1 MGCNLSRMNYSSM
14 RTTLKAGSLVFG
26 ASALFLLI
34 LPKSFLDLLG
44 LEGGDVLVWSMRMI
58 AITLVALAGNM
69 WNNAQNSSD
78 HGVGMV
84 AKVMCVS
91 ATGLGVLT
99 LMIPGQITWFTYLY
113 AAVGFGF
120 GLTYLINILRKKN
133 FSCRAKK

>member
-1 MGCNLSRMNYSSM
+1 MGCNLSLMNYSSI
-14 RTTLKAGSLVFG
+14 RTTLKAGSVVFG

-99 LMIPGQITWFTYLY
+99 LMIPGEITWFTYLY

-120 GLTYLINILRKKN
+120 GLTYLINILRK
-133 FSCRAKK
+133 

>member
-1 MGCNLSRMNYSSM
+1 MGCNLLAMNYSSM
-14 RTTLKAGSLVFG
+14 RTTLKAGSVVFG
-26 ASALFLLI
+26 TSALFLLI

-99 LMIPGQITWFTYLY
+99 LMIPGEITWFSYLY

-120 GLTYLINILRKKN
+120 GLTYLINILRK
-133 FSCRAKK
+133 

>member
-1 MGCNLSRMNYSSM
+1 MGCNLLAMNYSSM
-14 RTTLKAGSLVFG
+14 RTTLKAGSVVFG

-78 HGVGMV
+78 HGVGIV

-99 LMIPGQITWFTYLY
+99 LMIPGEITWFTYLY

-120 GLTYLINILRKKN
+120 GLTYLINILRK
-133 FSCRAKK
+133 

>member
-1 MGCNLSRMNYSSM
+1 MGCNLLAMNYSSI

-26 ASALFLLI
+26 ASALFLLVV
-34 LPKSFLDLLG
+34 PNTFLELLG
-44 LEGGDVLVWSMRMI
+44 LATSDVLVWSMRMI

-69 WNNAQNSSD
+69 WNNAQNSSN
-78 HGVGMV
+78 HGVGTV

-99 LMIPGQITWFTYLY
+99 LMIPGETTWFTYLY

-120 GLTYLINILRKKN
+120 GLTYLINIVRK
-133 FSCRAKK
+133 

>member
-1 MGCNLSRMNYSSM
+1 MNYRAI

-26 ASALFLLI
+26 ASALFLLV
-34 LPKSFLDLLG
+34 LPKTFLELLG
-44 LEGGDVLVWSMRMI
+44 LDTSDVLVWSMRMI

-69 WNNAQNSSD
+69 WNNAKNSSD
-78 HGVGMV
+78 HGVSNV

-99 LMIPGQITWFTYLY
+99 LMIPGEITVFTYLY

-120 GLTYLINILRKKN
+120 GLSYLINILR
-133 FSCRAKK
+133 R

>member
-14 RTTLKAGSLVFG
+14 RTTLKAGSVVFG
-26 ASALFLLI
+26 ASALFLLV
-34 LPKSFLDLLG
+34 LPNIFLDLLG

-99 LMIPGQITWFTYLY
+99 LMIPGEITWFTYLY

-120 GLTYLINILRKKN
+120 GLTYLINILRK
-133 FSCRAKK
+133 

>member
-1 MGCNLSRMNYSSM
+1 MGCNLLAMNYSSM
-14 RTTLKAGSLVFG
+14 RTTLKAGSVVFG

-78 HGVGMV
+78 HGVGIV

-99 LMIPGQITWFTYLY
+99 LMIPAQITWFTYIY
-113 AAVGFGF
+113 AAVGFCF
-120 GLTYLINILRKKN
+120 GLTYLINIVRK
-133 FSCRAKK
+133 

>member
-1 MGCNLSRMNYSSM
+1 MGCNLLAMNYSSM
-14 RTTLKAGSLVFG
+14 RTTLKAGSVVFG

-99 LMIPGQITWFTYLY
+99 LMIPEEITWFTYLY

-120 GLTYLINILRKKN
+120 GLTYLINIVRK
-133 FSCRAKK
+133 